1 MGAAAAARAS
11 NTQNPTR
18 PPLIPSEKDN
28 AATLR
33 RPKSKLISSRY
44 MSSSISTS
52 STSSSS
58 TTSSN
63 SSSRRCSSPLVTR
76 STPPETHSTVRSLSA
91 DRRRPEPRVFNNVGP
106 GDVSAAA
113 RVLKTSVRT
122 LSVSFQG
129 ESFALPVSKT
139 KAAPATPSASAFA
152 SSRKLTPERRR
163 SASPHV
169 ENSRPSQSSD
179 QQLRRWPRIVS
190 RDLGVL
196 TRSLDFTADLK
207 RGGSLKVESRKS
219 FDGRLWP
226 SLGSDNSCDL
236 SSDSESVSSGSN
248 SGVHESCRAPRTPR
262 GSNGLPA
269 KLWPET
275 NARLRRLQ
283 DKGSLLSPNLGFLSK
298 RNSLDSP
305 PTLSPRT
312 APKGRALS
320 SPLRGPPA
328 RHPSPLKFPAPTRA
342 ASPSRGMVSPS
353 RTRGVVSVSHNVT
366 GGVGYNQPSISMP
379 SILSFGADCRTRKM
393 GKSQVEELHLSK
405 IYYNGHLQ
413 WRFANA
419 RAEEAMVE
427 QMKTAEKNL
436 YKAWLSTSRLRD
448 LVTKQ
453 KIRLHILTRNVKLTS
468 ILKGQMTH
476 LEEWANM
483 DRDHSS
489 SLSGAV
495 DAMKA
500 STLRLPVV
508 DGAMTDIQKL
518 KDASASAIDVMQAI
532 ASSTRFLLSK
542 IENMNTLVTEI
553 AGVATQERALL
564 DHCGYLLSTMTAMQ
578 VTQCSL
584 RTNLLQLKL
593 KPRLTYL

>member
-1 MGAAAAARAS
+1 MGVAAAARAS

-28 AATLR
+28 AAPLR

-44 MSSSISTS
+44 MTSSSTSTS

-76 STPPETHSTVRSLSA
+76 STPPETHSAVRSLSA
-91 DRRRPEPRVFNNVGP
+91 DRRRPEPRAFNNAGP
-106 GDVSAAA
+106 GDVSVAA

-207 RGGSLKVESRKS
+207 RGGSLKLESRKS

-236 SSDSESVSSGSN
+236 SSDSESVSSGAIRGFMNRAVLLGRLGDPTDCPNRPGPFVTPPWPPGKTPLTAEASN
-248 SGVHESCRAPRTPR
+248 ANTDGLTISGDGEPIKDQ
-262 GSNGLPA
+262 GS
-269 KLWPET
+269 
-275 NARLRRLQ
+275 
-283 DKGSLLSPNLGFLSK
+283 GFCE
-298 RNSLDSP
+298 P
-305 PTLSPRT
+305 Q
-312 APKGRALS
+312 
-320 SPLRGPPA
+320 
-328 RHPSPLKFPAPTRA
+328 
-342 ASPSRGMVSPS
+342 
-353 RTRGVVSVSHNVT
+353 
-366 GGVGYNQPSISMP
+366 Y
-379 SILSFGADCRTRKM
+379 CRTRKM

-419 RAEEAMVE
+419 RAEEAMAE
-427 QMKTAEKNL
+427 QMKTAE
-436 YKAWLSTSRLRD
+436 
-448 LVTKQ
+448 
-453 KIRLHILTRNVKLTS
+453 
-468 ILKGQMTH
+468 MTH
-476 LEEWANM
+476 LEEWAIM

-489 SLSGAV
+489 SLSGTV
-495 DAMKA
+495 DAMRA

-532 ASSTRFLLSK
+532 ASSTRFVLSK
-542 IENMNTLVTEI
+542 IENLNTLVTEI

-578 VTQCSL
+578 NELSGVCF
-584 RTNLLQLKL
+584 
-593 KPRLTYL
+593 PMFA

>member
-28 AATLR
+28 AAPLR

-44 MSSSISTS
+44 MSSSSISTS

-76 STPPETHSTVRSLSA
+76 STPPETHSAVRSLSA
-91 DRRRPEPRVFNNVGP
+91 DRRRPEPRVFNNAGP

-262 GSNGLPA
+262 GSDGLSA
-269 KLWPET
+269 KLWPDT

-312 APKGRALS
+312 APTGRALS

-328 RHPSPLKFPAPTRA
+328 RHPSPLKLPAPTRA
-342 ASPSRGMVSPS
+342 ASPSRGMVNPS

-366 GGVGYNQPSISMP
+366 GGVGYNQPSVSMP

-419 RAEEAMVE
+419 RAEEAMAE
-427 QMKTAEKNL
+427 QMKTAE
-436 YKAWLSTSRLRD
+436 
-448 LVTKQ
+448 
-453 KIRLHILTRNVKLTS
+453 
-468 ILKGQMTH
+468 MTH

-532 ASSTRFLLSK
+532 ASSTRFFLSK

-564 DHCGYLLSTMTAMQ
+564 DHCGFLLSTMTAMQ